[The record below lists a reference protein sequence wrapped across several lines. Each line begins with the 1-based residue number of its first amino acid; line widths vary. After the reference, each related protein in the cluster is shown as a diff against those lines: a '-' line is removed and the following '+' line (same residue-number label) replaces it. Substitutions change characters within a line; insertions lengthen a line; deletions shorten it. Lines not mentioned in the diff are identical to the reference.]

1 MSNKAMTKEQ
11 EAIEF
16 LGSMRGQYIMGQALQ
31 LAINAL
37 ESVEPEVMRER
48 SNIKD
53 MEFLRDEL
61 FPMGGVVAALEKAKK
76 KMNQE
81 FFDLYEV
88 KKEEA

>member
-1 MSNKAMTKEQ
+1 MTKEQ

-31 LAINAL
+31 LAINTL
-37 ESVEPEVMRER
+37 ESVEPEVMREL

-61 FPMGGVVAALEKAKK
+61 FPMGHAVSALERAKK
-76 KMNQE
+76 KMDQE

-88 KKEEA
+88 KPIGEEA